1 MNKEITESTQ
11 LVKVKNSILLKEI
24 EDFCA
29 RVGIAESTFGRLAVN
44 DGKFINR
51 ARGGSNVGKKMVA
64 RIHEFMAEVK
74 SGKRSVEGRDRRRV
88 GVAKKEML
96 AQISLQE
103 STAGLSQAV
112 EYNEQRHSHLLF
124 YNSCNEKWQIAER
137 AYKAMNDLPV
147 SPPALRVFDGNLGE
161 GTTLARL
168 LRALHYK
175 HPTVP
180 FLIVAKERGL
190 DDLRNSL
197 GKMADRFL
205 EHPLTVL
212 VITNM
217 DFEEAVT
224 LTARSAKRARGM
236 NWNTVTLEGDTAY
249 DFQKQISGL
258 QQNFAE
264 DWLVKSGSGGEPRY
278 ERPNVLVLYRKDQEF
293 LLHNIV
299 PRSGSFEARY
309 DFIIASHLYK
319 HDRPM
324 SFKIDKVLL
333 PLVKCLAPSGRML
346 AVQSYRDDPAHE
358 IAQQF
363 WGEEELPTVGRQ
375 KLISELKRALG
386 NDRLRYKFTGAT
398 DKTSLFRY
406 DMHTL
411 PIDINQLAGIPT
423 TTLLAAWSNAVFVS
437 QVPRDKVDALVNSH
451 EDYLQVSTN
460 IIKKHG
466 GLWFINE
473 SFVIKRDH

>member
-1 MNKEITESTQ
+1 
-11 LVKVKNSILLKEI
+11 
-24 EDFCA
+24 
-29 RVGIAESTFGRLAVN
+29 
-44 DGKFINR
+44 
-51 ARGGSNVGKKMVA
+51 
-64 RIHEFMAEVK
+64 
-74 SGKRSVEGRDRRRV
+74 
-88 GVAKKEML
+88 
-96 AQISLQE
+96 
-103 STAGLSQAV
+103 
-112 EYNEQRHSHLLF
+112 
-124 YNSCNEKWQIAER
+124 
-137 AYKAMNDLPV
+137 
-147 SPPALRVFDGNLGE
+147 
-161 GTTLARL
+161 
-168 LRALHYK
+168 
-175 HPTVP
+175 
-180 FLIVAKERGL
+180 
-190 DDLRNSL
+190 
-197 GKMADRFL
+197 
-205 EHPLTVL
+205 
-212 VITNM
+212 
-217 DFEEAVT
+217 
-224 LTARSAKRARGM
+224 
-236 NWNTVTLEGDTAY
+236 
-249 DFQKQISGL
+249 
-258 QQNFAE
+258 
-264 DWLVKSGSGGEPRY
+264 
-278 ERPNVLVLYRKDQEF
+278 
-293 LLHNIV
+293 
-299 PRSGSFEARY
+299 
-309 DFIIASHLYK
+309 
-319 HDRPM
+319 M